1 MRSFYPIM
9 TDLSGKRCLVVGGGR
24 VAERKIGGL
33 LEANADV
40 TVISPEVTGRVA
52 RWEAE
57 GRIAV
62 IRREYAGGDGNGAA
76 LVFASTDSSEVNRR
90 VWEDAVS
97 RGQPVNVADQPELCT
112 FVVPAVWRHGHLLV
126 AVSTSGTSPM
136 ASSRIRDRIEAAIG
150 DGIDAFLEYA
160 AEYRV
165 HVLSR
170 VSDPGERR
178 RLLAELFSDEALD
191 AVRAGEWEGLRGR
204 MEAELDRAAPDGLHD
219 KERGER

>member
-9 TDLSGKRCLVVGGGR
+9 TDLTGRRCLVVGGGR

-33 LEANADV
+33 LDAGADV
-40 TVISPEVTGRVA
+40 TVISPEVTGRIA

-57 GRIAV
+57 GRIEV
-62 IRREYAGGDGNGAA
+62 IRREYAGGDGDGAA
-76 LVFASTDSSEVNRR
+76 LVFASTDSSEVNGR

-97 RGQPVNVADQPELCT
+97 RGQPVNVADRPELCT

-150 DGIDAFLEYA
+150 DGIDAFLEFA

-165 HVLSR
+165 QVLSR

-178 RLLAELFSDEALD
+178 RLLAELFSDAALD
-191 AVRAGEWEGLRGR
+191 AVRAGEWDGLRSR
-204 MEAELDRAAPDGLHD
+204 MEAELNRAAPDRLHD

>member
-9 TDLSGKRCLVVGGGR
+9 TDLTGIRCLVAGGGR

-33 LEANADV
+33 LDADAEV
-40 TVISPEVTGRVA
+40 TVVSPEVTGRIA
-52 RWEAE
+52 LWETQ

-62 IRREYAGGDGNGAA
+62 IRREYESGDGNGAA
-76 LVFASTDSSEVNRR
+76 LVFASTDSSEANRL

-97 RGQPVNVADQPELCT
+97 RGQLVNVADQPELCT

-150 DGIDAFLEYA
+150 DDIDAFLEFA

-165 HVLSR
+165 IVLSR
-170 VSDPGERR
+170 VGDPGERK

-191 AVRAGEWEGLRGR
+191 AVRAGEWEGLRSR
-204 MEAELDRAAPDGLHD
+204 MAAELDRAAPDRLQ
-219 KERGER
+219 R

>member
-9 TDLSGKRCLVVGGGR
+9 TDLTGKRCLVAGGGR

-33 LEANADV
+33 LDADAEV
-40 TVISPEVTGRVA
+40 TVVSPEVTGRIA
-52 RWEAE
+52 LWETQ

-62 IRREYAGGDGNGAA
+62 IRREYESGDGNGAA
-76 LVFASTDSSEVNRR
+76 LVFASTDSSEANRL

-97 RGQPVNVADQPELCT
+97 RGQLVNVADQPELCT

-150 DGIDAFLEYA
+150 DDIDAFLEFA

-165 HVLSR
+165 IVLSR
-170 VSDPGERR
+170 VGDHGERK

-191 AVRAGEWEGLRGR
+191 AVRAGEWEGLRSR
-204 MEAELDRAAPDGLHD
+204 MAAELDRAAPDRLQ
-219 KERGER
+219 R